1 MPDPAALPDLPP
13 LREAIRRHG
22 LAARKD
28 LGQHFLLD
36 ANLTDRIARAAR
48 DPGEADL
55 SRGTVIEIGPG
66 PGGLTRSL
74 LRLGARVLAVEV
86 DSRALDALAE
96 LRTHA
101 GGRLIPVEAD
111 ALHLDVQSAARD
123 RGLPP
128 PFRIVSNLPYNIG
141 TPLLIRWLYD
151 LADIERMVLMFQR
164 EVADRL
170 TALPASKSFG
180 RLSVLAQWMCE
191 TARLFDV
198 PAAAFTPPPKVASSV
213 VSLRPRPAPLAPAGR
228 ESLER
233 VTAAAFGQRR
243 KMLRQS
249 LKPLFAEPAEA
260 LRGLDIDPTA
270 RAETLSVEQFCAIAR
285 LIGADDKETENRPS
299 AGA

>member
-1 MPDPAALPDLPP
+1 MPESLPP
-13 LREAIRRHG
+13 LREVIRRHG

-48 DPGEADL
+48 EPGEADL
-55 SRGTVIEIGPG
+55 SRGTVIEVGSG

-74 LRLGARVLAVEV
+74 LRARARVLAVEV
-86 DSRALDALAE
+86 DARALDALAE
-96 LRTHA
+96 LGSLA
-101 GGRLIPVEAD
+101 GGRLVSVAAD
-111 ALHLDVQSAARD
+111 ALELDLQSAARG

-128 PFRIVSNLPYNIG
+128 PYRIVSNLPYNIG
-141 TPLLIRWLYD
+141 TPLLIRWLHD
-151 LADIERMVLMFQR
+151 PADIERMVLMFQR

-170 TALPASKSFG
+170 TAQPGSKAYG
-180 RLSVLAQWMCE
+180 RLSVLTRWLCE
-191 TARLFDV
+191 TVRLFDL

-228 ESLER
+228 EALER

-249 LKPLFAEPAEA
+249 LKPLFAEPAAMLET
-260 LRGLDIDPTA
+260 LDIDPTA
-270 RAETLSVEQFCAIAR
+270 RGETLTVEQFCAIAR
-285 LIGADDKETENRPS
+285 S
-299 AGA
+299 AAG